1 MLIFTNLSCKIFLSL
16 CIQGFPLHI
25 SIHLVYLP
33 EFFYCFMS
41 LNKSSTA
48 IIKILQVKIYTSK
61 GLGRFIVIKK
71 SLKQI
76 RIATS
81 IIKFV
86 EF

>member
-1 MLIFTNLSCKIFLSL
+1 
-16 CIQGFPLHI
+16 
-25 SIHLVYLP
+25 
-33 EFFYCFMS
+33 MS